1 VGKRIGVTRRNTV
14 TPGDPRAR
22 RHLAVPRSLVVLTS
36 AAAIAVVPAAC
47 GDTKD
52 ASQCTAFAEWV
63 DARAAINAID
73 PTSQLAADEIEAV
86 ENYLASVRRLRQVGD
101 GRYAQ
106 QIENLEAAV
115 NDAVLTLESVRDD
128 ADYET
133 WGPLLEDDIEAATDA
148 ADQVDK
154 AIRPSCE
161 AALEA
166 SALEATV
173 SKVTE
178 T

>member
-1 VGKRIGVTRRNTV
+1 LLASALTVAIVTT
-14 TPGDPRAR
+14 
-22 RHLAVPRSLVVLTS
+22 
-36 AAAIAVVPAAC
+36 AC

-52 ASQCTAFAEWV
+52 ASLCTAFAEWV
-63 DARAAINAID
+63 EARAAINAID

-86 ENYLASVRRLRQVGD
+86 ENYLASVHRLRQVGD
-101 GRYAQ
+101 GRYTQ
-106 QIENLEAAV
+106 QVENLELAV
-115 NDAVLTLESVRDD
+115 TDALLTLRSVRDD

-133 WGPLLEDDIEAATDA
+133 WGPLLEDDIQAATDA

-166 SALEATV
+166 TALEAAS

>member
-1 VGKRIGVTRRNTV
+1 MGKRIGVGRRNTI
-14 TPGDPRAR
+14 TSGDGQER
-22 RHLAVPRSLVVLTS
+22 RHLAVPRSMVLLAS
-36 AAAIAVVPAAC
+36 ALTIAIVPAAC

-52 ASQCTAFAEWV
+52 ASPCTAFAEWV

-86 ENYLASVRRLRQVGD
+86 ENYLASVHRLRQVGE

-106 QIENLEAAV
+106 QIENLDVAV
-115 NDAVLTLESVRDD
+115 TDALLTLRSVRDD

-133 WGPLLEDDIEAATDA
+133 WGPLVEEDIQAATDA

-161 AALEA
+161 AALETT
-166 SALEATV
+166 ALGAM
-173 SKVTE
+173 SKVAE